1 MCVSIHMYVCVCV
14 CGFQGNDAGSGK
26 QARIIYCMTGSRT
39 LGLQAV

>member
-1 MCVSIHMYVCVCV
+1 MCEHSHVCMCV